1 MIQLPEF
8 FVTAL
13 DMTALM
19 QAKETTRGP
28 AASQASNTDRLGV
41 AAAITV
47 STDAPIPSS
56 VSVSALNSSSAPV
69 SSSLSPSRNPAGP
82 SPPPSETHPTPSA
95 LSHRSTS
102 LADVVPVPDGTKIM
116 QDHSDL
122 TYVHEIGAANS
133 ALDADACLMINLLF
147 TPRGPSPECRTPSG
161 DAAEAHPLGPMLLHS
176 SSVCQTLMGI
186 TPDNSHTATDET
198 HGMVGTP
205 LEGAHIPR
213 IDPSVC
219 AAVMGVPVHSQ
230 ATMSVAGEDF
240 QNPLECSLDPQAAKS
255 IQSGEFLTPVDG
267 PLGDLQTF
275 LDISPD
281 SQASMITQSGNLP
294 TPAGG
299 PLCDVEFPM
308 DDCSG
313 ASNSLMAAQTALP
326 LTPVTH
332 PSASHTST
340 HSTAVAEL
348 TTLSPEMTAAL
359 DEAPVVG
366 EHMIQLPLRC
376 SPESTS
382 SDHDSSE
389 MLAESELQPELQCVI
404 ECTPDGQ
411 DLTKLSFESEPG
423 HSIDEPTMATSSLTQ
438 ASPVTS
444 DSAPPV
450 PSSPPGAE
458 LSVLTQPS
466 ALNAGTQP
474 IITPDLLHAPSQQS
488 TSAIKEDTSLVIG
501 PSDPTQSQRWK
512 SANDVST
519 WLPGS
524 LPDAHTAGVNRQLKH
539 LTSWGGDNIYL
550 ARDAALVTAEQA
562 GHRMPTEKAMG
573 LQMSRDSILA
583 KWGQP
588 CAPVS
593 CLAWPAAMPVACLWF
608 DNCFAFCFTY
618 YFCLSCHLLLC
629 LLLCLLLYLLP

>member
-1 MIQLPEF
+1 MYRFVAVRHELPCM
-8 FVTAL
+8 VRTNTDSNSDSPAGYLRTA
-13 DMTALM
+13 TAHTVPFYTKETAVSEPSSAEARPTMLHLVAAEWGTSVESLQVKRQCGPEWLQAILQGRPAPDCQIIPNSTSGVLGQSSGLEKSDGWTGHRHQGRRTRSANQTL

-366 EHMIQLPLRC
+366 
-376 SPESTS
+376 
-382 SDHDSSE
+382 
-389 MLAESELQPELQCVI
+389 
-404 ECTPDGQ
+404 
-411 DLTKLSFESEPG
+411 
-423 HSIDEPTMATSSLTQ
+423 
-438 ASPVTS
+438 
-444 DSAPPV
+444 
-450 PSSPPGAE
+450 
-458 LSVLTQPS
+458 
-466 ALNAGTQP
+466 
-474 IITPDLLHAPSQQS
+474 
-488 TSAIKEDTSLVIG
+488 
-501 PSDPTQSQRWK
+501 
-512 SANDVST
+512 
-519 WLPGS
+519 S

-593 CLAWPAAMPVACLWF
+593 EQSYGSQSSTVE
-608 DNCFAFCFTY
+608 
-618 YFCLSCHLLLC
+618 
-629 LLLCLLLYLLP
+629 LPQATPPHSTAVSSSHAPLEPQVKQSRIKKLGKKMGSSRS